1 MFKKISGYISA
12 YALWLVVLL
21 LGAWAGY
28 LSQRA
33 LLGLAAKYYLSDEFM
48 RQTLIR
54 ALDRWYVFV
63 VGLIWLVLM
72 VVTEELFR
80 QSVVKGGL
88 FQRFSFFA
96 GFLLL
101 IIFIFDFILFSLVG
115 WNLDPFRLGILGL
128 ELIMCVGLIY
138 FWAKTRKTKA

>member
-12 YALWLVVLL
+12 YALWIVVLL

-33 LLGLAAKYYLSDEFM
+33 LLGLAVKYYLNDEFM

-115 WNLDPFRLGILGL
+115 WNLDLFRLGILEL
-128 ELIMCVGLIY
+128 EMIMCVGLIY
-138 FWAKTRKTKA
+138 FWAKSRKTKA